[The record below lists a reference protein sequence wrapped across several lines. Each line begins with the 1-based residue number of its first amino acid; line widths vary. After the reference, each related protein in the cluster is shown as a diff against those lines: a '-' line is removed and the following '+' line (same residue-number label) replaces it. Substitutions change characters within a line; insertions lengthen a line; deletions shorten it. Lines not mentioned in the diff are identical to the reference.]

1 MASANI
7 ADDAGKAKPAGA
19 NRLVALDVMRGATIV
34 GMILVNNPGDWG
46 SLYWPVAHAAWHGWT
61 PTDLIFPFFLFM
73 VGVSMAYSFRKYTTG
88 DQKFN
93 RALGYRIVRRVIAL
107 LLLGLLLNASGRIFN
122 FALGNSAEWN
132 LDTLRWPGVLQ
143 RIAVCYGVASII
155 VLTMNRTWQL
165 VLMLV
170 ILVGYWIT
178 LASLP
183 AGVLAAERLDR
194 DSNVVRQVDIALI
207 GKQHMWTR
215 ATSQPTD
222 PEGLLSTLPA
232 IVTVLLGYRVGQS
245 LAGRS
250 ITAKQ
255 CLGLILIGSILF
267 LAAWA
272 LSLENPTGVSMP
284 INKALWTSTFVLLTA
299 GLGMI
304 TLANC
309 LLLFDVWGKQNKTCS
324 RVAIAFQMVGVNAIF
339 VFVASGL
346 VARLMT
352 ILKVGDL
359 TLKNWIYQNGIIPAC
374 STVGLQ
380 DPRSTS
386 LVYAISFV
394 AAWWLILLVMW
405 RRGWSIR
412 V

>member
-1 MASANI
+1 MASVI
-7 ADDAGKAKPAGA
+7 RTEDADNTKSPASS
-19 NRLVALDVMRGATIV
+19 RLVALDVMRGATIV

-46 SLYWPVAHAAWHGWT
+46 SLYWPVAHASWHGWT

-73 VGVSMAYSFRKYTTG
+73 VGVSMAYSFRKYADG
-88 DQKFN
+88 DQRCS
-93 RALGYRIVRRVIAL
+93 RALVIRIVRRVLTLI
-107 LLLGLLLNASGRIFN
+107 LLGLLLSASGRIFN
-122 FALGNSAEWN
+122 NALGNTTEWN

-143 RIAVCYGVASII
+143 RIAICYGAAAFI
-155 VLTMNRTWQL
+155 VLALNRTWQL
-165 VLMLV
+165 ILMLG
-170 ILVGYWIT
+170 ILIGYWVV

-183 AGVLAAERLDR
+183 SDVPAEKRLDPE
-194 DSNVVRQVDIALI
+194 SNIVRVVDIAII

-245 LAGRS
+245 LVGQT
-250 ITAKQ
+250 IQTKQ
-255 CLGLILIGSILF
+255 CLGLIFVGSLLF
-267 LAAWA
+267 LAATVLA
-272 LSLENPTGVSMP
+272 RINPMGLTMP
-284 INKALWTSTFVLLTA
+284 INKALWTSTFVLVTA
-299 GLGMI
+299 GLGMV
-304 TLANC
+304 TLASC
-309 LLLFDVWGKQNKTCS
+309 LLLFDIWGKRNKACQG
-324 RVAIAFQMVGVNAIF
+324 VAAAFQMVGVNAIF

-359 TLKNWIYQNGIIPAC
+359 TLKGWIYQNGIIPLC
-374 STVGLQ
+374 STIGLQ

-386 LVYAISFV
+386 LAYAIAFV
-394 AAWWLILLVMW
+394 AVWWLVLLIMW
-405 RRGWSIR
+405 WRGWSIR

>member
-7 ADDAGKAKPAGA
+7 DDAAGKAKPGGS

-46 SLYWPVAHAAWHGWT
+46 SLYWPVAHASWHGWT

-93 RALGYRIVRRVIAL
+93 RALGFRIIRRVFVL

-122 FALGNSAEWN
+122 FALGNSFEWN

-143 RIAVCYGVASII
+143 RIAVCYGVASVI
-155 VLTMNRTWQL
+155 VLTMNRTWQF
-165 VLMLV
+165 VLMVV
-170 ILVGYWIT
+170 ILVGYWVI

-183 AGVLAAERLDR
+183 IGVPAADR
-194 DSNVVRQVDIALI
+194 FDRESNLVRQVDIALI

-245 LAGRS
+245 LTGRS
-250 ITAKQ
+250 ITAGQ
-255 CLGLILIGSILF
+255 CLGMILVGLILF
-267 LAAWA
+267 LAASA
-272 LSLENPTGVSMP
+272 LSFENPTGVSMP

-304 TLANC
+304 TLASC
-309 LLLFDVWGKQNKTCS
+309 LLLFDVWGKQNKTCNH
-324 RVAIAFQMVGVNAIF
+324 VATAFQMVGVNAIF

-359 TLKNWIYQNGIIPAC
+359 TLKNWIYQNGIIPIC

-380 DPRSTS
+380 DPRSSS
-386 LVYAISFV
+386 LAYAILFV
-394 AAWWLILLVMW
+394 VVWWLILLLMW
-405 RRGWSIR
+405 RRGWLIR